1 MMPTTMRIMPTM
13 PAGFIGTRLQG
24 TPALNQIDNQHHNG
38 EHEQDVNESAQRVGA
53 DQSKQPKHEQD
64 HKYSPEHRFL
74 SVESYLCFASRTS
87 IALIELKNRDMRV
100 WANLQQL
107 T

>member
-38 EHEQDVNESAQRVGA
+38 EHEQDLNKSAQRVGP
-53 DQSKQPKHEQD
+53 DQSKHPKHEQD
-64 HKYSPEHRFL
+64 HKYSPEHSFL
-74 SVESYLCFASRTS
+74 SVESYLCFASRPS
-87 IALIELKNRDMRV
+87 IALI
-100 WANLQQL
+100 QL
-107 T
+107 TNHDMPLSPHLHPLS